1 MKIDILEL
9 ITLKSNTNE
18 FEHII
23 HNSRSNIINELIEPS
38 KIEKISERFSTDIK
52 HELKK

>member
-1 MKIDILEL
+1 MKIDILEP

-18 FEHII
+18 FDNII

-38 KIEKISERFSTDIK
+38 RIEKISERFSNDIK
-52 HELKK
+52 CELNE